1 MVISTTVSD
10 LNCLYLCHSTKWSTN
25 ERQAVRDC
33 LMFRE
38 LGGTPILYCIKDS
51 YVDTRATE
59 LGIERIYSKRKN
71 INSWFDFSFYFY
83 LKELIK
89 KNNINIVHCYHI
101 EYASTLSLGLGPYP
115 DIPLI
120 FSINRLMR
128 ARDKGFFKRLLF
140 SRIDL
145 LLTINRTIRYSLE
158 DCLPMK
164 GKKIHALG
172 TGLKFEDNF
181 TIKSLE
187 DEWRFMCYVPAHTIN
202 IEHFVTLFNSLKPLE
217 NSLREFTMPV
227 KKFKLFLT
235 SKRNWSEFPLYAD
248 LLDLI
253 QEKDLFEMVEFV
265 QVEDVVSS
273 MNDYHLS
280 ISIDAEENVS
290 DYEILAAARLVP
302 ILVPRAG
309 GRSDLLE
316 NFPGIGESYLP
327 RDAREIK
334 DKCLKILVNKAFY
347 DQNLLYQRTK
357 ILEAHG
363 HQYYRLRAK
372 TLYEN
377 LVEVRKRLVQ
387 HR

>member
-1 MVISTTVSD
+1 MVVSATVTD
-10 LNCLYLCHSTKWSTN
+10 LNCLYICHSTKWGTN
-25 ERQAVRDC
+25 ERQALRDC

-38 LGGTPILYCIKDS
+38 LGGTPVLFCIKDS
-51 YVDTRATE
+51 FVDLKANE
-59 LGIERIYSKRKN
+59 LGIKRIFSKRRS

-83 LKELIK
+83 LKDLIR

-101 EYASTLSLGLGPYP
+101 EYASTLSLALGPFP

-128 ARDKGFFKRLLF
+128 ERNKGFFKKLLF

-164 GKKIHALG
+164 SKKIHALG
-172 TGLKFEDNF
+172 TGLRFDENF
-181 TIKSLE
+181 SAKTLE
-187 DEWRFMCYVPAHTIN
+187 DHWRFLCYVPAHTTN
-202 IEHFVTLFNSLKPLE
+202 IEHLVTLLNSLHPLE

-227 KKFKLFLT
+227 KKFKLFLAG
-235 SKRNWSEFPLYAD
+235 NFEWEHFPLYND
-248 LLDLI
+248 LV
-253 QEKDLFEMVEFV
+253 EMVEDKGLKDIV
-265 QVEDVVSS
+265 ELIQVDDVVKSL
-273 MNDYHLS
+273 NEYHLS
-280 ISIDAEENVS
+280 ISIDAEENTS
-290 DYEILAAARLVP
+290 DYEILASSRLIP
-302 ILVPRAG
+302 ILVPRSS

-327 RDAREIK
+327 RDAREVK

-347 DQNLLYQRTK
+347 DQNLLYQRPK
-357 ILEAHG
+357 IIEAHG
-363 HQYYRLRAK
+363 QQYYRLRAK

-377 LVEVRKRLVQ
+377 LVEVRRRLVQ